1 MPKVDVMKILI
12 PVDGSNHS
20 DRAVQHLISTL
31 DGCAGREIFLINV
44 QEPITAPELLSHMP
58 ANEVEAMQETR
69 GGDALESARALL
81 DRARVNYTAAV
92 LVGPVPETI
101 ARYASENA
109 CDKIVIGRRGLGAIG
124 SAMMGSVTTRLMH
137 LTDLPV
143 TLVK

>member
-1 MPKVDVMKILI
+1 MQDSQGPIADRTREHLGPTDLGIMHFRKLVM
-12 PVDGSNHS
+12 
-20 DRAVQHLISTL
+20 
-31 DGCAGREIFLINV
+31 
-44 QEPITAPELLSHMP
+44 
-58 ANEVEAMQETR
+58 EA
-69 GGDALESARALL
+69 ARALL
-81 DRARVNYTAAV
+81 EQARVNYTAAV

-124 SAMMGSVTTRLMH
+124 SALMGSVTTRLMH